1 MGDWLS
7 AIAAWLEAYPQW
19 LGLALFIV
27 ACSECLAIVGLLM
40 PGTVLLFA
48 IAVMA
53 GSGALGLGETLLLG
67 FFGGL
72 LGDLLSY
79 GLGFRF
85 KDRIG
90 QLPGLRTHPEWLS
103 STERYFQR
111 FGAVSLL
118 IGRYIGPLRPLL
130 PMVAGMLRMPFIQ
143 FLLISL
149 LAAAGWSIAYLLPG
163 WATGAALRL
172 PLPQGFWGDA
182 ALLLVPL
189 ALIILISIYSSQREL
204 RQSSAFSG
212 GLCALM
218 LLALLLGFNHLQPL
232 DNGLMNLLQAQRSQS
247 LDMPAIII
255 TSLGNTHCQIVIGA
269 LLVTLLLLFRQ
280 WRAFLF
286 SAAALLGTA
295 VTTEL
300 LKHLMERARPDV
312 LLQSLSGFSLP
323 SGHSAS
329 SLAFYFCLAVLA
341 GRGQPPR
348 WRLVWLLLASLPVV
362 AIACSRVYLGAH
374 WPTDIIAGV
383 LLGGAFCAGA
393 LAFVQYRSPLP
404 ALPARFW
411 QILLPAAL
419 FWLVSY
425 VVWTL
430 PQTALRYAY

>member
-1 MGDWLS
+1 MGDWLNNIS
-7 AIAAWLEAYPQW
+7 AWLEAYPEW

-85 KDRIG
+85 KNRIS

-103 STERYFQR
+103 GTERYFQR

-172 PLPQGFWGDA
+172 PLPSDFWRDVA
-182 ALLLVPL
+182 ILLAPL
-189 ALIILISIYSSQREL
+189 ALVIAISVYSSQREL
-204 RQSSAFSG
+204 RHSSTFTAIF
-212 GLCALM
+212 CALG
-218 LLALLLGFNHLQPL
+218 LVILLLNFAHLQSF
-232 DNGLMNLLQAQRSQS
+232 DSGLINLIQAQRSKA
-247 LDMPAIII
+247 LDIPAIVI
-255 TSLGNTHCQIVIGA
+255 TSLGNTNCQEVIGA
-269 LLVTLLLLFRQ
+269 ILMALLLFFRQ

-286 SAAALLGTA
+286 TGLALLGTA
-295 VTTEL
+295 FVTEL
-300 LKHLMERARPDV
+300 VKQLIERARPEI
-312 LLQSLSGFSLP
+312 LLQPFSGFSMP
-323 SGHSAS
+323 SGHTAS
-329 SLAFYFCLAVLA
+329 SLAFYCCLAILA
-341 GRGQPPR
+341 GRGQPAR
-348 WRLVWLLLASLPVV
+348 WRLVWLLLASLPIL
-362 AIACSRVYLGAH
+362 AIATSRIYLGVH
-374 WPTDIIAGV
+374 WPTDIIAGG

-393 LAFVQYRSPLP
+393 LALAQYRSPLP
-404 ALPARFW
+404 TLPARFW
-411 QILLPAAL
+411 QILLPLAAC
-419 FWLVSY
+419 WLISY
-425 VVWTL
+425 VLWTL
-430 PQTALRYAY
+430 PQTILRYAY

>member
-1 MGDWLS
+1 MGDFLTTAS
-7 AIAAWLEAYPQW
+7 VWLEAHPQW

-27 ACSECLAIVGLLM
+27 ACAECLAIVGLLM

-67 FFGGL
+67 FLGGL

-85 KDRIG
+85 KHRIG
-90 QLPGLRTHPEWLS
+90 QLPGLRTHPQWLA

-130 PMVAGMLRMPFIQ
+130 PMVAGMLRMPFWR
-143 FLLISL
+143 FALISL
-149 LAAAGWSIAYLLPG
+149 LAGTGWSIAYLLPG

-172 PLPQGFWGDA
+172 PLPDGFWRDA
-182 ALLLVPL
+182 ALLLASLGLLL
-189 ALIILISIYSSQREL
+189 AISLYSSQRGL
-204 RQSSAFSG
+204 RHSSLITA
-212 GLCALM
+212 GLC
-218 LLALLLGFNHLQPL
+218 LLALITLSLGFSHLQSL
-232 DNGLMNLLQAQRSQS
+232 DNGLMNLIQAHRSKT
-247 LDMPAIII
+247 LDTAAILI
-255 TSLGNTHCQIVIGA
+255 TGLGNSLCQIVIG
-269 LLVTLLLLFRQ
+269 LLLITVLLLFKQ
-280 WRAFLF
+280 WRAFCF

-295 VTTEL
+295 VASEL
-300 LKHLMERARPDV
+300 LKQLIQRARPDL
-312 LLQSLSGFSLP
+312 LLQPLSSFSLP

-329 SLAFYFCLAVLA
+329 SMAFYGCLAVLA

-348 WRLVWLLLASLPVV
+348 WRLVWLLLASLPVLF
-362 AIACSRVYLGAH
+362 IACSRVYLGVH

-383 LLGGAFCAGA
+383 LLSGVFCAGA

-411 QILLPAAL
+411 QILLPLAL
-419 FWLVSY
+419 FWLATY
-425 VVWTL
+425 AFWTL
-430 PQTALRYAY
+430 PQSIARYSY